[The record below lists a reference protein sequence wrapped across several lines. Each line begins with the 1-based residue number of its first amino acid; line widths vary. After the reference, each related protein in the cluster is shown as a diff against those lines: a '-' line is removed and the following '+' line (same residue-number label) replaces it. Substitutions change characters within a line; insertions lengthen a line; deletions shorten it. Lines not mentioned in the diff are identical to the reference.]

1 MLEIADYYEP
11 NILFSYF
18 SLNVNKRDITYFH
31 FNNFGVR
38 NAA

>member
-1 MLEIADYYEP
+1 MLEIADYNEP

-18 SLNVNKRDITYFH
+18 SLNVNERNITYFN

-38 NAA
+38 NAV